1 MQFVEGM
8 VVRSEAGHDQ
18 RRFYV
23 LLELCGEYG
32 VIADGKKRKLEKP
45 KKKNLR
51 HLAKTARVL
60 SPGEYDTNQKLRR
73 VLWSYNEAPPPAA
86 R

>member
-32 VIADGKKRKLEKP
+32 VIADGKK
-45 KKKNLR
+45 
-51 HLAKTARVL
+51 A
-60 SPGEYDTNQKLRR
+60 
-73 VLWSYNEAPPPAA
+73 EA
-86 R
+86 